1 MLSRRGQGGVGAE
14 VAALLTAPPAPTTLS
29 LTLFYVVR
37 TGTGRGGSRG
47 SYTSNRSTCHSTIFN
62 PILCCQDGDGAGVV
76 VAAPLTAPL
85 VTPPPWPALRTPT
98 QRMSPSWRTIGAK
111 WAGKEFISIINLNFI
126 LNCKRVFSFFKAIS
140 PKLKF
145 LKYKKHLNN

>member
-1 MLSRRGQGGVGAE
+1 M
-14 VAALLTAPPAPTTLS
+14 AALLTAPPAPTTLS